1 MRYFKFF
8 FFFSYKVF
16 KILKTVN
23 LYQDQLATLQVLWS
37 HTWPV
42 ATGLDSTGIER
53 AYDEEILYPMRLHF
67 ILFPRGNL
75 CFNGLFILLSPPY
88 FFLYM
93 CIYTYVCLFYQFSDS
108 AAHPTPWCRGVSC
121 LAHLMTLGLN
131 CSELFSNF
139 FFPS

>member
-88 FFLYM
+88 FFFIHVY
-93 CIYTYVCLFYQFSDS
+93 IYLCLFVLSVFRQCSSPNPLVQRCVLPGPSNDS
-108 AAHPTPWCRGVSC
+108 WT
-121 LAHLMTLGLN
+121 
-131 CSELFSNF
+131 ELF
-139 FFPS
+139 